1 MLQLQIQLDTLS
13 KHTSR
18 NNDSN
23 SNPDLFQKPNEVV
36 LKARETNKPPNANS
50 RAKTAPNA
58 VAPELLTASQK
69 NDMISQ
75 DKATKRT
82 VNSSPALITLERVMQ
97 SFRARSQI
105 LAETLEENDN
115 VLQKRNF
122 GSTFDIGADVVGERD
137 GTVCQ
142 NKETGEVAE
151 RVESEDEVSTFS
163 RKGTFKI
170 KKSEAKVKTASKT
183 ATIQINNG
191 NHKENNKENLSNES
205 KKQIRD
211 LSINIK

>member
-58 VAPELLTASQK
+58 VAPDLLTASQK

-122 GSTFDIGADVVGERD
+122 GSTFDIGADVVDERD